1 MWAVGSVWQLPHNC
15 GTNNTNN
22 NKMHQSFVRTNTEDT
37 EENTWS
43 EWRPHC
49 AMLVLVVTLI
59 VVVINCILLACI
71 VHAVQSTLSDVTI
84 MLPEMRRT
92 LFDIGQLT
100 PEVKRGM
107 DQLSKI
113 CTQMKC

>member
-1 MWAVGSVWQLPHNC
+1 MTRGSGVVSVWRLP
-15 GTNNTNN
+15 TIVAPTT
-22 NKMHQSFVRTNTEDT
+22 KMYQSFVNTDT

-43 EWRPHC
+43 EWRPIC
-49 AMLVLVVTLI
+49 AMITMSVTLI

-92 LFDIGQLT
+92 LFDLGQLT